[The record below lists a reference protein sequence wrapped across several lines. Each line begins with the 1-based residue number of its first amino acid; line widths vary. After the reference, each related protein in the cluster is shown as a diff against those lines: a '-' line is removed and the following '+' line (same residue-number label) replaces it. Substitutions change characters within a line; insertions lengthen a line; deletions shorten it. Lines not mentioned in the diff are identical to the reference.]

1 MYRRAS
7 LTRRVLLW
15 LEEHSGPA
23 LQTPVNLD
31 LTSMNSSIEE
41 AIAHTLDAHAEIS
54 FAYLHGSFVHG
65 PQARDIDI
73 AVYLKPDRIPDATF
87 AYEDSLAQEIT
98 SKAGPSV
105 PADVRVMNNTP
116 IPFQYHVLKGKLLV
130 DHDPDDRLELM
141 SFIISRYLDMK
152 PLLEHHLKEAFGHG
166 A

>member
-1 MYRRAS
+1 
-7 LTRRVLLW
+7 
-15 LEEHSGPA
+15 
-23 LQTPVNLD
+23 
-31 LTSMNSSIEE
+31 MNSSIEE
-41 AIAHTLDAHAEIS
+41 AIAHTLDAHGEIS

-105 PADVRVMNNTP
+105 PVDVRIMNNTP
-116 IPFQYHVLKGKLLV
+116 IPFQYHVLKGRLLV

-152 PLLEHHLKEAFGHG
+152 PLLEHHLKEAFDHG
-166 A
+166 AQY